1 MRIHKDISV
10 PALVL
15 LALLV
20 PISAALAEDVVVVH
34 ASDISTWLMPPD
46 ELHGAVLVCPGG
58 TLNTSSEAR
67 RTSGAF
73 SVDCLAAEGFRA
85 VNLAPDDF
93 AKGLAAIGPLLK
105 KGPFIS
111 ANLKDRAGN
120 RVAAASIIVPTGTH
134 KIGITGVATAPAADD
149 PVAKAFS
156 ADLTAADPVAS
167 LKDVADELFKA
178 SDVHVLL
185 VYGSP
190 MTAATILHAYPQFQ
204 LCIVASGSASSEV
217 IHSGTAALVQSPMGG
232 QAFGVTTLPGGNA
245 TAATMELRPAPLVV
259 TATLQKVY
267 QQNHLATTPA
277 AGIAA
282 PPPAPA
288 VTQTPVPDHFP
299 ENGVLPMV
307 RSASNRGAKVT
318 ATMCRLTGE
327 YGSTKPPPGSQ
338 FLVVT
343 TSWENIIPL
352 TLIAQR
358 EIPTVYMVPKL
369 TDNLYL
375 VVNNSRVAPLA
386 PDAQSLPGHLE
397 IAPFK
402 IEKLGE
408 TVRGNLVFV
417 LPPGPIRS
425 LELRFYDYAH
435 GHFTILIVAGPK
447 IVENPLIPALK
458 NQVIEAGL
466 YKIEKPATFAGAKPR
481 EGMEFLML
489 DLRARSVLF
498 TQADASAFNPKAAKG
513 AKLAIGTV
521 ADWKE
526 SRKYMQVLSD
536 GDHSYLPLSGSDLP
550 DAPRF
555 LPDLMTGGTVTFMVP
570 ADSHAL
576 ELRCDF
582 PNAALPNGSVVRPV
596 GLNLPIEGTR
606 PAPPAA
612 KSLAGAK
619 DEIFDVSL
627 VGQQAVSQFG
637 GKNAGGGRKF
647 YVLDVLVKNL
657 GKQQEFFQPKEQL
670 KYTDAHGGMSGWDE
684 ATLGGLY
691 PPTEQMYI
699 PAGDRRAFQ
708 IAYQIGADE
717 TRPRV
722 AYSAVTE
729 GASKVMTLP
738 PLEAR
743 VAVTPAPEPAAPA
756 SPPPSPANPTATPGP
771 TTPTPAPQPAS
782 PPPVPAPMKQVATA
796 TPPPDPATAPPVPA
810 PPAAADTGLK
820 PRPHGAARGIAGVG
834 LTPEKVNEAID
845 RGMKALWAYCAK
857 KDAEDGALFGD
868 REEDVLCALAL
879 VHADA
884 HKKIPEFDAALRAYL
899 TRVDPSTPP
908 GSHQTYVNG
917 LLCMLIQAYGDPAF
931 DSKLRMATRWLL
943 ESEGPDGTWTYDGEL
958 PKTLFDQ
965 PQATGALQVRGGL
978 PPGAQAERWTR
989 NSPWPKDAINGD
1001 NSCTQ
1006 YAMLG
1011 LQSSASSGIRLPVEL
1026 WKRAL
1031 ATARQRQGVNSGGWD
1046 YHETGEGDEDGYG
1059 SMTAAGIC
1067 AVAMCRY
1074 QLDEKDYPNDPA
1086 IIHGLAWMDKHF
1098 AVDVHPRSGSEK
1110 QYVYYWLYSVER
1122 VGRMLDTDFIGIHEW
1137 YPEGAAWLVGNQAA
1151 NGLWNGLEAEEAQ
1164 DTRLPSSFALL
1175 FLTRATPPLKPIER
1189 HGPGMLKTAAVAP
1202 NNRFYIILDCSGSMI
1217 DNMDGKLKFDIARGS
1232 VQSLIDALPPN
1243 SEVALRVYGHRK
1255 SALDPDCDTDTEL
1268 KIPMG
1273 PLEKDKFTE
1282 ALNSLRA
1289 RGKTPLA
1296 LSINEAIKDLGEID
1310 EKSPV
1315 TLLLLTDGGEDTF
1328 KPRGNPMQACE
1339 DLAKV
1344 KNLKFHIVGFDINQP
1359 EWSSQLQAMA
1369 QAAGARY
1376 WPAAHGADLERSV
1389 RNAVLGIPEQL
1400 VVSDADGHPVKT
1412 TRFGDSVSL
1421 APGKYRMSTT
1431 FAGRPIEQEFYISP
1445 DETTSITFDA
1455 SQIPPGPSPAPA
1467 PPVATAPPA
1476 PAEAP
1481 STWPKFCSH
1490 CGAPLKPGQ
1499 KFCSVCGTKVVP
1511 K

>member
-1 MRIHKDISV
+1 MSIQKNISV
-10 PALVL
+10 PALMFLTL
-15 LALLV
+15 LLPTA
-20 PISAALAEDVVVVH
+20 AALAEDVVVVH
-34 ASDISTWLMPPD
+34 ASDISTWLTPPD
-46 ELHGAVLVCPGG
+46 ELRSAVPVCPGG
-58 TLNTSSEAR
+58 TLNTSAEAR

-73 SVDCLAAEGFRA
+73 AVDCLAAEGFRA

-93 AKGLAAIGPLLK
+93 ARGLTAIAPLLK

-120 RVAAASIIVPTGTH
+120 RVAAASIIVPAGTH
-134 KIGITGVATAPAADD
+134 KIGITGIATAPAADD

-156 ADLTAADPVAS
+156 ADLTSADPVAS

-190 MTAATILHAYPQFQ
+190 MTAATILRAYPQFQ

-267 QQNHLATTPA
+267 EQNHLTTTPT
-277 AGIAA
+277 AGIPA

-299 ENGVLPMV
+299 ENGLLPMV

-327 YGSTKPPPGSQ
+327 YGSTKPPAGSQ

-358 EIPTVYMVPKL
+358 EIPTIYMVPKL

-386 PDAQSLPGHLE
+386 PNAQSLPGHLE

-408 TVRGNLVFV
+408 IVQGNLVFV

-435 GHFTILIVAGPK
+435 GHFTIPIVAGPTV
-447 IVENPLIPALK
+447 VENPLSPTVK
-458 NQVIEAGL
+458 NQVIEAGV
-466 YKIEKPATFAGAKPR
+466 YKVEKPATFAGAKPH
-481 EGMEFLML
+481 EGMQYLTLE
-489 DLRARSVLF
+489 LRARSVLF
-498 TQADASAFNPKAAKG
+498 TQADASAFDPKAAKG

-536 GDHSYLPLSGSDLP
+536 GEHSYLPLPGSDLP

-555 LPDLMTGGTVTFMVP
+555 LPDLMTGGTATFMVP

-606 PAPPAA
+606 PAPSAA

-627 VGQQAVSQFG
+627 VGQQVVSQFG
-637 GKNAGGGRKF
+637 GKNAEDGRKF

-657 GKQQEFFQPKEQL
+657 NKQQEFFQPKEQL

-684 ATLGGLY
+684 ATLAGLH
-691 PPTEQMYI
+691 PPSEQMYI

-738 PLEAR
+738 PLAAK
-743 VAVTPAPEPAAPA
+743 VAVAPAPEPAAPA
-756 SPPPSPANPTATPGP
+756 NPTESPSNPTPAPGP
-771 TTPTPAPQPAS
+771 TPPAPAPQPAS

-796 TPPPDPATAPPVPA
+796 TPPPDPATVP
-810 PPAAADTGLK
+810 PPAADAGLK
-820 PRPHGAARGIAGVG
+820 PRPHGPARGIAGVG
-834 LTPEKVNEAID
+834 LTAEQVNEAID
-845 RGMKALWAYCAK
+845 KGGKALWAYCKK
-857 KDAEDGALFGD
+857 KDAEDNVQFGA
-868 REEDVLCALAL
+868 RKEDYLCALAL
-879 VHADA
+879 VHAET
-884 HKKIPEFDAALRAYL
+884 HKKIPECGAAIRAFL
-899 TRVDPSTPP
+899 SSVDPASETD
-908 GSHQTYVNG
+908 HATYRNG

-931 DSKLRMATRWLL
+931 EPKLRTAARWLV
-943 ESEGPDGTWTYDGEL
+943 EAQGSDGTWTYDDADL
-958 PKTLFDQ
+958 TPALFAQ
-965 PQATGALQVRGGL
+965 TAATGALQVRGGL
-978 PPGAQAERWTR
+978 PPGTRAE
-989 NSPWPKDAINGD
+989 PWKRLTPYPKTPLNGD

-1006 YAMLG
+1006 YALLG
-1011 LQSSASSGIRLPVEL
+1011 LQSAAAMGIEMPPDL
-1026 WKRAL
+1026 WRRAM
-1031 ATARQRQGVNSGGWD
+1031 AIQRARQGTTGGGWD
-1046 YHETGEGDEDGYG
+1046 YRETSEEGGYG
-1059 SMTAAGIC
+1059 SMTAAGVC
-1067 AVAMCRY
+1067 AVAMCAYRAG
-1074 QLDEKDYPNDPA
+1074 DANFASDPA
-1086 IIHGLAWMDKHF
+1086 VIHGLGWMDHNF
-1098 AVDVHPRSGSEK
+1098 AVDKHPMGGSEGRDW
-1110 QYVYYWLYSVER
+1110 VYYWLYSVER
-1122 VGRMLDTDFIGIHEW
+1122 VGRMLDTDFIGAHEW
-1137 YPEGAAWLVGNQAA
+1137 YPEGAAWFVHVQQAG
-1151 NGLWNGLEAEEAQ
+1151 GLWSGLNADEAD
-1164 DTRLPSSFALL
+1164 DTRLPSGFALL

-1217 DNMDGKLKFDIARGS
+1217 DNMDGKMKFDIARGS
-1232 VQSLIDALPPN
+1232 VQALVDALSPN
-1243 SEVALRVYGHRK
+1243 SQVALRVYGHRK

-1273 PLEKDKFTE
+1273 PLEKEKFTE

-1296 LSINEAIKDLGEID
+1296 LSINEAIKDLGDID

-1328 KPRGNPMQACE
+1328 KPRGNPVQACE

-1344 KNLKFHIVGFDINQP
+1344 KNLTFHIVGFDINEP
-1359 EWSSQLQAMA
+1359 DWSAQLQAMA

-1376 WPAAHGADLERSV
+1376 WPAARGADLERSV

-1400 VVSDADGHPVKT
+1400 VVTDADGRPVKT
-1412 TRFGDSVSL
+1412 ARFGDSVSL
-1421 APGKYRMSTT
+1421 APGKYRMSTS

-1445 DETTSITFDA
+1445 EETTSIRFDA
-1455 SQIPPGPSPAPA
+1455 SQIPPGQSPAPA
-1467 PPVATAPPA
+1467 APVATAPPV

-1481 STWPKFCSH
+1481 STWPKFCTH